1 MRPPRLHVR
10 WMDLILEKS
19 GHIVFKVFEGKLKFV
34 FPLVSYVRIGTYIDV
49 NLEKINKLHSLHSVR
64 YEF

>member
-1 MRPPRLHVR
+1 
-10 WMDLILEKS
+10 MDLILEKS